1 MLPKITVPTFEA
13 TIPSTKQK
21 ITYRPFLVK
30 EEKILLM
37 AMEGKDNR
45 EIVKSVSKILKDCIN
60 EDIDPTKLAFFDV
73 EYLFLKLRG
82 KSVGEAI
89 DLKIKHLDDSEC
101 KHATEVS
108 VDIDS
113 IEVEI
118 KDDHNQVI
126 KFDDNLGIKMKY
138 PTIENIDSVNE
149 NLATNDVDRL
159 FALITS
165 SVDNVFTSETVYDS
179 FTKKEVEEF
188 IEQLNQNQFG
198 KIIDFFQ
205 NLPRIKKE
213 VKYTC
218 PKCKK
223 DESIML
229 EGLSSFFT

>member
-37 AMEGKDNR
+37 AMEGKDNK
-45 EIVKSVSKILKDCIN
+45 EIVRSVSKILKDCIN

-118 KDDHNQVI
+118 NDDHNQVI
-126 KFDDNLGIKMKY
+126 KFNDNLGIKMKY
-138 PTIENIDSVNE
+138 PTIENIDSVNA

-159 FALITS
+159 FDLITS
-165 SVDNVFTSETVYDS
+165 SVDNVFTDETVYDS

-218 PKCKK
+218 PRCKK

>member
-37 AMEGKDNR
+37 AMEGKDNK
-45 EIVKSVSKILKDCIN
+45 EIVKSVSKILKDCIY
-60 EDIDPTKLAFFDV
+60 EEIDPTKLAFFDV

-89 DLKIKHLDDSEC
+89 ELKIKHLDDSEC

-113 IEVEI
+113 IEVEF

-223 DESIML
+223 EESIML

>member
-37 AMEGKDNR
+37 AMEGKDNK
-45 EIVKSVSKILKDCIN
+45 EIVNSVAKILKDCIN
-60 EDIDPTKLAFFDV
+60 EDVDPTKLAFFDV

-82 KSVGEAI
+82 KSVGESI
-89 DLKIKHLDDSEC
+89 ELKVKHLDDSEC

-113 IEVEI
+113 VEVEF
-118 KDDHNQVI
+118 KEGNNQI
-126 KFDDNLGIKMKY
+126 INFDEKLGIKMRY
-138 PTIENIDSVNE
+138 PTIQNIDSVNA
-149 NLATNDVDRL
+149 NLATNDVDKL
-159 FALITS
+159 FKLIST
-165 SVDNVFTSETVYDS
+165 SVDSVFTDETVYDS
-179 FTKKEVEEF
+179 FTTKEVEEF

-205 NLPRIKKE
+205 NLPRITKE
-213 VKYTC
+213 IKYTC

-223 DESIML
+223 DESILL

>member
-13 TIPSTKQK
+13 TIPSTNQK

-37 AMEGKDNR
+37 AMEGKDNK
-45 EIVKSVSKILKDCIN
+45 EIVRSVSKILKDCIN

-118 KDDHNQVI
+118 NDDHNQVI
-126 KFDDNLGIKMKY
+126 KFNDNLGIKMKY
-138 PTIENIDSVNE
+138 PTIENIDSVNA

-159 FALITS
+159 FDLITS
-165 SVDNVFTSETVYDS
+165 SVDNVFTDETVYDS

-218 PKCKK
+218 PRCKK